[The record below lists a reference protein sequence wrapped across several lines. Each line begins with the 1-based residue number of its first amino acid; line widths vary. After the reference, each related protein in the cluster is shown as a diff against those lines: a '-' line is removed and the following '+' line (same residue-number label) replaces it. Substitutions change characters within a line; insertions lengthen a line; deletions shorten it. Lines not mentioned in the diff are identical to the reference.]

1 MGYQGLLDRVRD
13 VGLGLKEM
21 GVGARG
27 QEFFNIYGQT
37 RWVVLGLGLGSD
49 CSLFIKFRELTC

>member
-1 MGYQGLLDRVRD
+1 MLDRVRD